1 MAHLIFFKQ
10 SGVMADKIRLLD
22 GGPYSHVGLVRFAGL
37 SLLDSTPYGGVG
49 TVPMFHRLR
58 ESESATVRVL
68 DMEPVVSPDSLI
80 GIQYDHAWMHGK
92 TALRPYRLHCATLIG
107 HVFGIAGPRHPD
119 LSLSE
124 IYQLTQP
131 AL

>member
-1 MAHLIFFKQ
+1 MAHLIFFVQ
-10 SGVMADKIRLLD
+10 SCVLADKIRLLD
-22 GGPYSHVGLVRFAGL
+22 GGPYSHVGLVRFAGR

-49 TVPMFHRLR
+49 AVPLFHRLR
-58 ESESATVRVL
+58 ESESATVRAL

-80 GIQYDHAWMHGK
+80 GIQYDHAWMQGNI
-92 TALRPYRLHCATLIG
+92 ALRPNRLHCATLIG
-107 HVFGIAGPRHPD
+107 HVFGIIGPRHPD

-124 IYQLTQP
+124 IYALTQP